1 MTDNGDRARG
11 ERHESRLEQLDRNWT
26 DLLQE
31 LRVTQTGVQLLTGFL
46 LTLPFQSK
54 FADLTVFE
62 CTVYLAT
69 VAAAVL
75 ATALV
80 ITPVSLHR
88 MLFRRHARRETV
100 QIGHRL
106 ALAGLTLLGVAML
119 GVVTLV
125 FAVVLGDRVGVI
137 AGAAIGIIILILWA
151 ALPLRIRATHT
162 DPPGGAPTPPR
173 SVGNGPVQPPT

>member
-1 MTDNGDRARG
+1 MTDNGDRARR

-62 CTVYLAT
+62 RTVYLAT
-69 VAAAVL
+69 VTASVL

-80 ITPVSLHR
+80 IAPVSLHR

-137 AGAAIGIIILILWA
+137 AGAAIGVIIVVLWG

-162 DPPGGAPTPPR
+162 DPPESPPPR
-173 SVGNGPVQPPT
+173 RDR